1 MEQQQK
7 EIQPVERLRLQVQML
22 LKSISTQEPEET
34 PVELED

>member
-22 LKSISTQEPEET
+22 LKSISIQEPEEM

>member
-7 EIQPVERLRLQVQML
+7 EPTREELLRRQVQML
-22 LKSISTQEPEET
+22 LKSILIQEPEEM